1 MCSEKPRAAAT
12 GRVAGR
18 RDVVAD
24 RPDLVAQAELAHH
37 LGSQGS
43 GRGQVVG
50 GARGCLAADQP
61 LGGPA
66 AQPHSEGVGE
76 VALPV
81 EPPVIDGQHL
91 GEPEGLPGTEDRD
104 SADRV
109 GVRGQDGDQ
118 RVAGLVHGDC
128 GEFAGRERA
137 GVPGAEQHAI
147 ARAGKVGC
155 RQADAAVPD
164 RADRGLVEQVGQVG
178 TGESRR
184 GGGDLIQ
191 VSVGVEALITGVGGE
206 DGATLSPVGQRDN
219 HFPVEPAGPAQ
230 GRVQGVRPVGS
241 SEHYDPAGLVESV
254 HLGE

>member
-1 MCSEKPRAAAT
+1 MAS
-12 GRVAGR
+12 R

-37 LGSQGS
+37 LGSKGS

-50 GARGCLAADQP
+50 SARRCFAADQP
-61 LGGPA
+61 LGGSA

-81 EPPVIDGQHL
+81 KPPVIDGQHL
-91 GEPEGLPGTEDRD
+91 GEPEGLSGPEDRD

-118 RVAGLVHGDC
+118 CVAGLVHGDC
-128 GEFAGRERA
+128 GEFTGRERT

-147 ARAGKVGC
+147 ARAGKVGG
-155 RQADAAVPD
+155 RQADAVGPD

-191 VSVGVEALITGVGGE
+191 VSVSVEALVTGVGGE
-206 DGATLSPVGQRDN
+206 DRATLSPVGQRDKSL
-219 HFPVEPAGPAQ
+219 PGRIGRAGAGPGPGRPAGW
-230 GRVQGVRPVGS
+230 
-241 SEHYDPAGLVESV
+241 
-254 HLGE
+254 